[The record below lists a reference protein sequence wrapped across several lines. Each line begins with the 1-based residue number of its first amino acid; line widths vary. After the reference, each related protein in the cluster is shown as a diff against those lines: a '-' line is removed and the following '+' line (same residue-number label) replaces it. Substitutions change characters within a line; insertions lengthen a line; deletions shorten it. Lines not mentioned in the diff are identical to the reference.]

1 MEKKLFKGKSKRT
14 QLFTLITI
22 VGIVVVL
29 ALNLLLS
36 HFGHYKTIFFDMTPE
51 GLYTISDRMKEEC
64 DEIVKQMKEKEPD
77 KKITITFCTD
87 PDYLMS
93 SETARLTYV
102 MALKLQKEYPDMIE
116 VETVNVT
123 LNPTAVAKFKTT
135 SLSTIKSNSIIFS
148 YGGRYRITGFDYY
161 WASGSSGATY
171 YNGEYRV
178 ATIMKSV
185 AAIARPAAYFLTG
198 HGETVYNPDDPNSPE
213 SKETEV
219 LVSLLAERGMDV
231 KLLDLNK
238 EKRVPDDCAL
248 LIINNPTEDFTYD
261 EAELDR
267 FDYVS
272 ETEMID
278 RYLVMRQGAIAVAKD
293 YKVKLPVFEN
303 FLYEWGFKFSD
314 SYLVDMES
322 SLIDSENAEN
332 KTGTN
337 ILALYNTDKDGYGY
351 ELYGEY
357 ADLSS
362 APNVVFKDA
371 GSVSCSFKESISQGE
386 AGTAYVSKN
395 YASFL
400 TTSAKAQRYVVEDGV
415 TYVDGE
421 IGTYDLAALCIRNE
435 LDNVENVDMNSFI
448 FCVNSA
454 SFFGS
459 KLLGSESYANYDVL
473 SAVLENISRVD
484 KYADIDLGAP
494 SQNSAALGGKYI
506 IPTNMTELGEEIVS
520 NRHVDDNVDNPKIVI
535 KSNHGISSTEKN
547 VFTCIILA
555 VPAAIG
561 IVGIIVSIRRRYL

>member
-1 MEKKLFKGKSKRT
+1 MKINLFKGKSKRT

-36 HFGHYKTIFFDMTPE
+36 HFGHYNTIFFDMTPE

-64 DEIVKQMKEKEPD
+64 DEIVGQMKASDPD
-77 KKITITFCTD
+77 KKVKITFCTD

-93 SETARLTYV
+93 TESARLTYV
-102 MALKLQKEYPDMIE
+102 MALKLQQEYPDMIE
-116 VETVNVT
+116 VETVNVY
-123 LNPTAVAKFKTT
+123 LNPTAVSQYKTT
-135 SLSTIKSNSIIFS
+135 SLSTIKNNNIIFS

-178 ATIMKSV
+178 ATILKSV
-185 AAIARPAAYFLTG
+185 AAIARPVAYFLTG
-198 HGETVYNPDDPNSPE
+198 HGETVYNKDEPDSAM

-219 LVSLLAERGMDV
+219 LASLLVERGMEV
-231 KLLDLNK
+231 KLLDLSTVD
-238 EKRVPDDCAL
+238 RVPDDCAL
-248 LIINNPTEDFTYD
+248 LIINNPTEDFTYSKED
-261 EAELDR
+261 LDR

-272 ETEMID
+272 DTEKID
-278 RYLVMRQGAIAVAKD
+278 RYLVMKQGAIAVAKD
-293 YKVKLPVFEN
+293 YNVKLPVLES
-303 FLYEWGFKFSD
+303 FLHEWGFKFSD
-314 SYLVDMES
+314 SYIVDEES
-322 SLIDSENAEN
+322 SLGS
-332 KTGTN
+332 N
-337 ILALYNTDKDGYGY
+337 ILANYNTDEYSYGY

-357 ADLSS
+357 ADLTS

-371 GSVSCSFKESISQGE
+371 GSIECAFKESVSQGE
-386 AGTAYVSKN
+386 AGTAYASKN
-395 YASFL
+395 FASFL
-400 TTSAKAQRYVVEDGV
+400 TTSSKAQRYVVEDGV
-415 TYVDGE
+415 TYVDGT
-421 IGTYDLAALCIRNE
+421 IGKYNLAALSIRNE
-435 LDNVENVDMNSFI
+435 LDSIENVDTNSFI

-459 KLLGSESYANYDVL
+459 ELLGNESYANYDVV
-473 SAVLENISRVD
+473 SAVIENISRVD

-506 IPTNMTELGEEIVS
+506 IPMNMTELGEEIRS

-535 KSNHGISSTEKN
+535 KVNHGISSTEKT
-547 VFTCIILA
+547 VFTCFILA

-561 IVGIIVSIRRRYL
+561 IIGIIVSIKRRYM